1 MSSNITL
8 SHSYARSPS
17 SQLDQLCDICVF
29 KGWKYMV
36 LANGNVFSLY
46 ASPSDAKEEE
56 FVLQQIVDNPF
67 SKSDFTRVSWAKSVN
82 GGVSE
87 NGELYLVIDSTV
99 LIYSPQSTL
108 TVSGSVGS
116 FRVAT
121 IWSFHCSGVVVV

>member
-1 MSSNITL
+1 MSSNLTL
-8 SHSYARSPS
+8 SHSYARTPS
-17 SQLDQLCDICVF
+17 AQLDRLCDICVF

-46 ASPSDAKEEE
+46 ASASDAKEEKY
-56 FVLQQIVDNPF
+56 VLQQIIDSPF
-67 SKSDFTRVSWAKSVN
+67 SKSDFTKVSWAKSASC
-82 GGVSE
+82 GVSE
-87 NGELYLVIDSTV
+87 NGELYLAFDSTI

-121 IWSFHCSGVVVV
+121 I